1 MQENCPNNKLCGDK
15 KKLIIRANRIE
26 GQIRGIK
33 RMIEEENSCDDVL
46 NQISS
51 VKAAL
56 DGMAKLILEN
66 HLRKCVVSGIKNNDE
81 NKVIDELIYTLGKM
95 MK

>member
-1 MQENCPNNKLCGDK
+1 MEKNCTSKICGNK
-15 KKLIIRANRIE
+15 KKLITRANRIE

-33 RMIEEENSCDDVL
+33 RMIEEDNYCDDVL

-51 VKAAL
+51 AKAAL
-56 DGMAKLILEN
+56 DGVAKLILEA
-66 HLRKCVVSGIKNNDE
+66 HLRKCVVSGIKNNEE

>member
-1 MQENCPNNKLCGDK
+1 MENNCNSKICEDK
-15 KKLIIRANRIE
+15 KKLITRANRIE
-26 GQIRGIK
+26 GQVRGIK
-33 RMIEEENSCDDVL
+33 KMIENEEYCDDIL

-56 DGMAKLILEN
+56 DGMAKVILEN
-66 HLRKCVVSGIKNNDE
+66 HLRKCVVSGIKNNEE

>member
-1 MQENCPNNKLCGDK
+1 MEDNCSNKICGDK
-15 KKLIIRANRIE
+15 KKLIARANRVE

-33 RMIEEENSCDDVL
+33 RMIEEDAYCDDVL

-51 VKAAL
+51 AKAAL
-56 DGMAKLILEN
+56 DGIAKVILET
-66 HLRKCVVSGIKNNDE
+66 HLRNCVVSGIKNNEE

>member
-1 MQENCPNNKLCGDK
+1 MEENCPNKLCGDK
-15 KKLIIRANRIE
+15 KKMIARANRIE

-33 RMIEEENSCDDVL
+33 RMIEEDNYCDDVL
-46 NQISS
+46 NHISS
-51 VKAAL
+51 AKAAL
-56 DGMAKLILEN
+56 DGIAKLILED

>member
-1 MQENCPNNKLCGDK
+1 MEENCTNKICGDK
-15 KKLIIRANRIE
+15 KKLIIRTNRIE

-33 RMIEEENSCDDVL
+33 RMIEEEDCCDNVL
-46 NQISS
+46 NQILSA
-51 VKAAL
+51 KAAL
-56 DGMAKLILEN
+56 DGVAKLILEA
-66 HLRKCVVSGIKNNDE
+66 HLRKCVVSGIKNNEE

>member
-1 MQENCPNNKLCGDK
+1 MKDNCSNKICGDK
-15 KKLIIRANRIE
+15 KKLIARANRVE

-33 RMIEEENSCDDVL
+33 RMIEEDAYCDDVL

-51 VKAAL
+51 AKAAL
-56 DGMAKLILEN
+56 DGIAKAILET
-66 HLRKCVVSGIKNNDE
+66 HLRKCVVLGIKNNEE

>member
-1 MQENCPNNKLCGDK
+1 MEDNCSNKICGDK
-15 KKLIIRANRIE
+15 KKLIARANRVE

-33 RMIEEENSCDDVL
+33 RMIEEDAYCDDVL

-51 VKAAL
+51 AKAAL
-56 DGMAKLILEN
+56 DGIAKVILETY
-66 HLRKCVVSGIKNNDE
+66 LRNCVVSGIKNNEE

>member
-1 MQENCPNNKLCGDK
+1 MSEECPNKLCGDK
-15 KKLIIRANRIE
+15 KKMIARANRIE

-33 RMIEEENSCDDVL
+33 RMVEEDNYCDDVL

-51 VKAAL
+51 AKAAL
-56 DGMAKLILEN
+56 DGIAKLILED